1 MLTADPLMTFGHG
14 DLYFS
19 IKNGGIF
26 NSYYD
31 KGMEVYIED
40 IGRTGV
46 LYDWNGVEF
55 VRNVKDPI
63 PCIQNWGFANIDLG
77 SKISWMVPGYT
88 TDLVAATEYEYT
100 YTLVKE
106 GGTRIYT
113 CISSLGVSL
122 LLLMMTATPA
132 RAQKK
137 LFVMEE
143 DSVAFFQG
151 FSVSFDLVG
160 LGMMMMS
167 DHGEYEGAL
176 RVNLHDQWFPI
187 FELGLGRA
195 NHENDDV
202 TGITYKTS
210 APYFR
215 LGMDWNLL
223 KKKHQ
228 KNRMFAGFRYAYTNY
243 KCDVIRENLPDPVWK
258 TEAGFG
264 VRDMKCYMHWLEIVF
279 GIDAKIF
286 GPLHLGWNVRYK
298 RKLFHDEGELG
309 NSWYVPGFGIN
320 DRDQI
325 AANFNVIIDI

>member
-1 MLTADPLMTFGHG
+1 MKL
-14 DLYFS
+14 
-19 IKNGGIF
+19 
-26 NSYYD
+26 
-31 KGMEVYIED
+31 
-40 IGRTGV
+40 RTH
-46 LYDWNGVEF
+46 
-55 VRNVKDPI
+55 
-63 PCIQNWGFANIDLG
+63 
-77 SKISWMVPGYT
+77 
-88 TDLVAATEYEYT
+88 
-100 YTLVKE
+100 
-106 GGTRIYT
+106 IYT
-113 CISSLGVSL
+113 CILKLGVSL
-122 LLLMMTATPA
+122 LLLTTGISAH
-132 RAQKK
+132 AQKKK
-137 LFVMEE
+137 LFVLKE

-176 RVNLHDQWFPI
+176 RVNLHNQWFPI
-187 FELGLGRA
+187 VELGLGRA
-195 NHENDDV
+195 NHDNDDV

-228 KNRMFAGFRYAYTNY
+228 KNRIFAGFRYAYTNY

-258 TEAGFG
+258 TVSGFG
-264 VRDMKCYMHWLEIVF
+264 VRDMKCYMHWAEIVF
-279 GIDAKIF
+279 GIDSKVF
-286 GPLHLGWNVRYK
+286 GPLHLGWSVRYK